1 MWRVIR
7 DKRVWYV
14 LGVLALGV
22 FAYKLLPDLLYLVIP
37 GAGLGVAAR
46 TRRARAEVDAARIDE
61 QVAKNDAVIHR
72 LDPDSVDVQVRTVR
86 KDAVSEDYWTPLELD

>member
-14 LGVLALGV
+14 LGFLALGV
-22 FAYKLLPDLLYLVIP
+22 FAYKVIPDLLYLVIP

-46 TRRARAEVDAARIDE
+46 ARKTRAEIDAARIDA
-61 QVAKNDAVIHR
+61 QVTQNEEVIHR
-72 LDPDSVDVQVRTVR
+72 LDPDSVDVQVHAVR